1 MAGRLGLGR
10 AVDYALTL
18 GLEPIRGRV
27 TTLAEALRAR
37 LAAVPAVRVHDRGLR
52 RGGIV
57 TFSVDGRTAEQVK
70 NQLSR
75 QTINVSTV
83 ALPPS
88 AAPLVLDPAPE
99 QQTVAVRASVHY
111 YNTEDDLDRLITA
124 LP

>member
-1 MAGRLGLGR
+1 MLAGLDTLGGDFESAHR
-10 AVDYALTL
+10 EIDSAAAEGPAALT
-18 GLEPIRGRV
+18 
-27 TTLAEALRAR
+27 
-37 LAAVPAVRVHDRGLR
+37 
-52 RGGIV
+52 
-57 TFSVDGRTAEQVK
+57 VDGRTAEQVK